1 MTTAHS
7 TDPAGAREEPGPTS
21 VGGRAARA
29 PGETSDSPQRPPQR
43 MHGTALAFDLEAQSD
58 LLRQEASWQ
67 RGDRNAKTLVKEEGF
82 RVVLVV
88 MRAGARLAEHAAHG
102 QATVQVLSGRV
113 AIRLKDRSV
122 ALGAGELVALDAL
135 LDHEVEAAEESAL
148 LLTIGTA

>member
-1 MTTAHS
+1 MTTTGHS
-7 TDPAGAREEPGPTS
+7 TDPAGAPDGPGGTS
-21 VGGRAARA
+21 DAVRAVRA

-88 MRAGARLAEHAAHG
+88 YHPGGIFRYCGCLSPLVFHPAIHG
-102 QATVQVLSGRV
+102 SPRKADCRPP
-113 AIRLKDRSV
+113 
-122 ALGAGELVALDAL
+122 
-135 LDHEVEAAEESAL
+135 
-148 LLTIGTA
+148 